1 MGTQCRR
8 LARTGSVG
16 RVRAVNF
23 GTVGTKESL
32 PQEVK
37 YLKYLETFQV
47 YGNENT
53 MLLNIELG
61 SDICELKY
69 LKNLQIGGY
78 GLVALPK
85 DFSRLGSSLEVL
97 DLSANNFTRVPEVLN
112 KNDFKKLKSLK
123 IQRLTVRWNSKQS
136 ERFAI

>member
-1 MGTQCRR
+1 
-8 LARTGSVG
+8 
-16 RVRAVNF
+16 
-23 GTVGTKESL
+23 
-32 PQEVK
+32 
-37 YLKYLETFQV
+37 
-47 YGNENT
+47 

-85 DFSRLGSSLEVL
+85 DFSRLGSTLEVL

-112 KNDFKKLKSLK
+112 KNDFTKLKSLK
-123 IQRLTVRWNSKQS
+123 FNGNRR
-136 ERFAI
+136 